1 MAKRTV
7 IINLQKTPYDDD
19 AHLRIFAYSDP
30 VLLGLMARLQVSIDP
45 VPAQARRRPS
55 LPSIQK
61 GNAAQKKPPTPP
73 ASAKSMR
80 AHMRATAQAATR
92 GGAKAQDPEVA
103 VTVQPAAVG
112 VTVRGREVVKVTK
125 GSQAEALGV
134 QAGWRLSHVAGNE
147 MPEGGQAA
155 ADAITRALAR
165 GKQGGKPYVLNFI
178 TAAKPRS
185 PVQAVPAR
193 QVNATSLVAVTA
205 AAAAVAESRKKIPSG
220 AAFAGF
226 SSGLAVS
233 SHDHAMAAELIH
245 AHRAMLNMAQGLAA
259 IESACA

>member
-1 MAKRTV
+1 M
-7 IINLQKTPYDDD
+7 
-19 AHLRIFAYSDP
+19 
-30 VLLGLMARLQVSIDP
+30 G
-45 VPAQARRRPS
+45 
-55 LPSIQK
+55 
-61 GNAAQKKPPTPP
+61 
-73 ASAKSMR
+73 
-80 AHMRATAQAATR
+80 
-92 GGAKAQDPEVA
+92 
-103 VTVQPAAVG
+103 
-112 VTVRGREVVKVTK
+112 
-125 GSQAEALGV
+125 
-134 QAGWRLSHVAGNE
+134 
-147 MPEGGQAA
+147 AA

-185 PVQAVPAR
+185 PVQAVPAQ

-205 AAAAVAESRKKIPSG
+205 AAAESRKKIPSG